1 VVDDLAAV
9 SHTWL
14 LDSDGDRKTDAPI
27 DVLTVLK
34 ITTRAIRSIRNYLLS
49 LPDESTGT
57 IRAHFRPKILGPG
70 KAQPHSNVPA
80 SSSSQPDPLTLIRRS
95 ALEVLTVLRA
105 LEETCRLPL
114 SDDAYDAQSD
124 GGGGSHSRLAS
135 PINRLEDLPPDTE
148 GGIDPDTS
156 VTFSLVQVQGRYES
170 VPVWEDEDD
179 GSFPVGIA
187 EEEEKEK
194 REHWDERL
202 VLGSGWLYRQDVT
215 LDELAKER
223 DVVSAYVDVV
233 DEVLFGG
240 KKTEGGKER
249 GWERE
254 RRKVVEKEDRGLSR
268 AKGRRVSA
276 IDSSGRGSPMFLS
289 VGDGGRRRVSTGML
303 DMMGGVSLSEEPDD
317 MGDIR
322 EDDEAEESVDDE
334 ELPEWAH
341 RNSFVN
347 DNLSK
352 CIFTFSSTPY
362 LHFIR
367 SCTRNPVNISAIQS
381 TSSTGTAH
389 FANGLSVQPLVRAV
403 AMHSVQLL
411 CAKVQATVGVRQQRR
426 NPRHNRPR
434 KSRTRGER
442 GRKGRRDQERVDFQA
457 N

>member
-1 VVDDLAAV
+1 MVDDLAAV
-9 SHTWL
+9 SSAWL
-14 LDSDGDRKTDAPI
+14 LNPGGDQKTDAPI
-27 DVLTVLK
+27 DVLAVLK

-70 KAQPHSNVPA
+70 KPQPHANTP
-80 SSSSQPDPLTLIRRS
+80 SSSSSQQPDPLTLIRRS

-124 GGGGSHSRLAS
+124 GAGGSHSRLAS
-135 PINRLEDLPPDTE
+135 PGTRTDELPADTE
-148 GGIDPDTS
+148 AGIDPDSS

-179 GSFPVGIA
+179 GSFPVGIS

-215 LDELAKER
+215 LEELRKER
-223 DVVSAYVDVV
+223 DVVGAYVDVV

-240 KKTEGGKER
+240 KKTEGGAER

-254 RRKVVEKEDRGLSR
+254 RRKVVEREDRGLSR

-276 IDSSGRGSPMFLS
+276 MESGGGRGSPMLAA

-303 DMMGGVSLSEEPDD
+303 DMMSGVSLSEEPEEMDD
-317 MGDIR
+317 IQ

-334 ELPEWAH
+334 ELPVWAQ
-341 RNSFVN
+341 RKTFVN
-347 DNLSK
+347 DDLGMLTSA
-352 CIFTFSSTPY
+352 
-362 LHFIR
+362 LLL
-367 SCTRNPVNISAIQS
+367 TRNLQTDRPGARNSVYLPAI
-381 TSSTGTAH
+381 
-389 FANGLSVQPLVRAV
+389 
-403 AMHSVQLL
+403 
-411 CAKVQATVGVRQQRR
+411 
-426 NPRHNRPR
+426 
-434 KSRTRGER
+434 
-442 GRKGRRDQERVDFQA
+442 
-457 N
+457 